1 MHNLHGKGGR
11 WPPSWCWLGLP
22 GPTGEQERAV
32 AADKLRVF
40 FCFFLCFF
48 FWEGVFFVFLFFK
61 KNRSQNK
68 TELQNPKVAAFTL
81 FIKT

>member
-1 MHNLHGKGGR
+1 MEKGGGGPR
-11 WPPSWCWLGLP
+11 PGAGSGCPAPLGSRSARSQL
-22 GPTGEQERAV
+22 TNFV
-32 AADKLRVF
+32 VF
-40 FCFFLCFF
+40 FVCFLFF